1 MSTPRAEL
9 DQEVVPRFVRGC
21 EVAQACTTCVPFAL
35 VAIMCTLACTVI
47 TEITAAHMA
56 G

>member
-35 VAIMCTLACTVI
+35 VVMCTLACTVI
-47 TEITAAHMA
+47 IEITAAHMA